1 MNAKNWI
8 TKKTLVLLKSCE
20 YSALV
25 FYIIHENAVLIL
37 VQFDNT
43 GEANKKILWRGY
55 EERHGKVEIRG

>member
-43 GEANKKILWRGY
+43 GEANKKIL
-55 EERHGKVEIRG
+55 